1 MSDHDPPPPPAATSE
16 DIVALLASLGQ
27 LSTAMAAQAEASART
42 LAEAERQRTADP
54 TAPTTVVSGM
64 IAASSPFAV
73 FGGVPVTTND
83 IQTVGRTVISHMERA
98 SIIDRDQLDKISK
111 KIRRAFAPG
120 FQYIDINKLLESAA
134 GSAIVQP
141 IQLLQD
147 LYIELNNSL
156 AEMES
161 NEIFHFIDW
170 DATGNI
176 TSSTNM
182 ITHHVA
188 DLMAQRVI
196 DNMPQMIQR
205 VQASG
210 AISADAI
217 LRTVINDMVF
227 TTYKVLNS
235 IKDPGLRAKVEAD
248 LSGHPQNEQSGPL
261 AFFYLMQNVC
271 NLEHD
276 QETEV
281 RQALY
286 KVRLLE
292 FPGAN
297 VSQYVQLWRLITG
310 LLAGRGM
317 DVSDGPKA
325 FKREI
330 KTVNHEDFIFD
341 VRSYKREHPSADLNT
356 LFAEAIRL
364 FNKHKG
370 TWIVTTKTESVFN
383 VEDTKK
389 RSDPQKHTKGPVTQK
404 APGTLKTHDAAG
416 NPIDRKP
423 PGPGES
429 RTREGHIHPHW
440 CDNCKH
446 WGSHLSGRHQ
456 AWQERFF
463 RNRGGRGGGRGGGR
477 TCGRGG
483 RGNDGGRGTP
493 RNNNNQE
500 TTSPLHMPQNNFAQH
515 F

>member
-1 MSDHDPPPPPAATSE
+1 MTAQSE
-16 DIVALLASLGQ
+16 ANAR
-27 LSTAMAAQAEASART
+27 QADASART
-42 LAEAERQRTADP
+42 LEEAERQRLAGLDTP
-54 TAPTTVVSGM
+54 TPRPTVTP
-64 IAASSPFAV
+64 IAATAPFAV
-73 FGGVPVTTND
+73 FGGVPVTTRTINN
-83 IQTVGRTVISHMERA
+83 IQTVGRTVISRMERA
-98 SIIDRDQLDKISK
+98 TIIDRDQLEKISK
-111 KIRRAFAPG
+111 KIRRAISPG
-120 FQYIDINKLLESAA
+120 FLYIDINKLLESAT

-156 AEMES
+156 AETES
-161 NEIFHFIDW
+161 NEIFHIIECN
-170 DATGNI
+170 AAGTITGRI
-176 TSSTNM
+176 NM
-182 ITHHVA
+182 ITHQVPN
-188 DLMAQRVI
+188 LTAQRVI
-196 DNMPQMIQR
+196 DNTTQLIQR
-205 VQASG
+205 VQAAEG
-210 AISADAI
+210 ISADAI
-217 LRTVINDMVF
+217 LRTVLNDMVF
-227 TTYKVLNS
+227 TTYKILNS
-235 IKDPGLRAKVEAD
+235 IEDPGLRAKVEAD
-248 LSGHPQNEQSGPL
+248 LSGHPQNERSGPL

-297 VSQYVQLWRLITG
+297 VSQFVQLWRLITG
-310 LLAGRGM
+310 LLSGRGV
-317 DVSDGPKA
+317 DVTDGPKA
-325 FKREI
+325 FKREL
-330 KTVNHEDFIFD
+330 KTVDHDDFLFD
-341 VRSYKREHPSADLNT
+341 VRSYERANPTADLNT

-370 TWIVTTKTESVFN
+370 TWIVTTKTQSVFN
-383 VEDTKK
+383 VGDNKK
-389 RSDPQKHTKGPVTQK
+389 KPAQQKPPKGPTTQK
-404 APGTLKTHDAAG
+404 APGMLKTHDAAG

-440 CDNCKH
+440 CDNCKR
-446 WGSHLSGRHQ
+446 WGSHLTGGHQ

-463 RNRGGRGGGRGGGR
+463 CNRGGRGGGRGGGR
-477 TCGRGG
+477 TGGRGG

-500 TTSPLHMPQNNFAQH
+500 TTTPLRMPRNNFAQH

>member
-1 MSDHDPPPPPAATSE
+1 MSVPPAATSK
-16 DIVALLASLGQ
+16 DIANLLASLGQ
-27 LSTAMAAQAEASART
+27 LSNAMAAQATASART
-42 LAEAERQRTADP
+42 LAEAERRFVAEPTTRTAVTP
-54 TAPTTVVSGM
+54 GM
-64 IAASSPFAV
+64 IAASAPFAV
-73 FGGVPVTTND
+73 FGRVPVTTRTIND
-83 IQTVGRTVISHMERA
+83 IQTVRQTVISRMERA
-98 SIIDRDQLDKISK
+98 STINRDQLDKISN
-111 KIRRAFAPG
+111 KIRRVITPG
-120 FQYIDINKLLESAA
+120 FLYIDINKLLESTT

-156 AEMES
+156 AETES
-161 NEIFHFIDW
+161 NEIFYIIETDP
-170 DATGNI
+170 TGTI
-176 TSSTNM
+176 ARHTNM
-182 ITHHVA
+182 ITDHIPN
-188 DLMAQRVI
+188 LTAQRVI
-196 DNMPQMIQR
+196 DNTTQLIQR

-217 LRTVINDMVF
+217 LRTVLNDMVF
-227 TTYKVLNS
+227 TTYKILNS
-235 IKDPGLRAKVEAD
+235 IEDPGLCAKVEAD
-248 LSGHPQNEQSGPL
+248 LSGHPQNERSGPL

-276 QETEV
+276 QEMEV

-297 VSQYVQLWRLITG
+297 VSQFVQLWRLITG
-310 LLAGRGM
+310 LLTGRGV
-317 DVSDGPKA
+317 DVTDGPKA
-325 FKREI
+325 FKREL
-330 KTVNHEDFIFD
+330 KTVEHDDFIFD
-341 VRSYKREHPSADLNT
+341 ICLYEHNNPTADLNT

-370 TWIVTTKTESVFN
+370 TWIVTTKTQSVFN
-383 VEDTKK
+383 VGDTKK
-389 RSDPQKHTKGPVTQK
+389 KPAQQKNPKSPATPR

-429 RTREGHIHPHW
+429 RTHEGHIHPHW
-440 CDNCKH
+440 CDNCKR
-446 WGSHLSGRHQ
+446 WGSHLTGGHQ

-477 TCGRGG
+477 TGGRGG

-500 TTSPLHMPQNNFAQH
+500 TTTPLRMPRNNFAQH